1 MFLFYNEVEDNAKG
15 LFDMGSEKHV
25 SLAGIMGFPVTPFD
39 HNENVNEKAF
49 ESNVQFLLDNGLDSI
64 FVCAGSGEFQSLD
77 IKEYEQLIAI
87 GVSAAAG
94 NVPVFAGAGG
104 NLKEAVERVQLA
116 ERLGADGLLLL
127 PPYLII
133 PEQEGLYHYYRT
145 LAQCTALP
153 VIIYQRDNAIFT
165 LSTLE
170 KLANLPNVIGFKD
183 GLGNFELNIE
193 FVQFLGNKLQWM
205 NGMPLAELTM
215 PAYHALGFHSYS
227 SAISNYIP
235 QVSRK
240 YQESL
245 IGGNQELLQMI
256 YREVILPIHRI
267 RQQRKGYAVSLIK
280 AGMDIVG
287 LPVGLQVRSPLVQV
301 EREHYVQLES
311 IIKKS
316 MDLIASTH
324 NI

>member
-1 MFLFYNEVEDNAKG
+1 
-15 LFDMGSEKHV
+15 MGSEKHM

-39 HNENVNEKAF
+39 DNDSMNEKAF
-49 ESNVQFLLDNGLDSI
+49 EANVQFLLDNGLDSV

-77 IKEYEQLIAI
+77 IQEYERLVTI
-87 GVSAAAG
+87 GVSVVAG
-94 NVPVFAGAGG
+94 KVPVFAGAGG
-104 NLKEAVERVQLA
+104 NLKEAVERAQLA
-116 ERLGADGLLLL
+116 EKLGADGLLLL

-133 PEQEGLYHYYRT
+133 PEQEGLYPYYRT
-145 LAQCTALP
+145 IAQSTELP
-153 VIIYQRDNAIFT
+153 VIIYQRDNAVFT
-165 LSTLE
+165 LGTLE

-193 FVQFLGNKLQWM
+193 FVQSIGSKLQWM

-215 PAYHALGFHSYS
+215 PAYNALGFHSYS

-240 YQESL
+240 YYESL
-245 IGGNQELLQMI
+245 IGGDQASLQAI

-267 RQQRKGYAVSLIK
+267 RKLRKGYAVSLIK

-287 LPVGLQVRSPLVQV
+287 LPVGLQVRSPLVKV
-301 EREHYVQLES
+301 EREHYVQLEA

-316 MDLIASTH
+316 IELTAAT
-324 NI
+324 NNV

>member
-1 MFLFYNEVEDNAKG
+1 
-15 LFDMGSEKHV
+15 MGSDQHV

-39 HNENVNEKAF
+39 HNEIVDEKAF
-49 ESNVQFLLDNGLDSI
+49 EANLQFLLTSGLDSV

-77 IKEYEQLIAI
+77 IIEYERLVTV
-87 GVSAAAG
+87 GVSVVAG
-94 NVPVFAGAGG
+94 KVPVFAGTGG
-104 NLKEAVERVQLA
+104 NLKESLDRAQLA

-145 LAQCTALP
+145 IAQSTKLP

-165 LSTLE
+165 LSTLV
-170 KLANLPNVIGFKD
+170 KLAALPNVIGFKD

-193 FVQFLGNKLQWM
+193 FVQSIGTRLQWM

-215 PAYHALGFHSYS
+215 PAYKALGFHSYS

-235 QVSRK
+235 QVSRA
-240 YQESL
+240 YYESL
-245 IGGNQELLQMI
+245 LAGDEQWMQAI

-267 RQQRKGYAVSLIK
+267 RQLRKGYAVSLIK

-301 EREHYVQLES
+301 EKEHYKQLEL

-316 MDLIASTH
+316 IDLLAAT
-324 NI
+324 NNV

>member
-1 MFLFYNEVEDNAKG
+1 
-15 LFDMGSEKHV
+15 MGSDKHV

-39 HNENVNEKAF
+39 DNDYVNEKAF
-49 ESNVQFLLDNGLDSI
+49 EANVQFLLNNGLDSV

-77 IKEYEQLIAI
+77 IQEYERLVTV
-87 GVSAAAG
+87 GVSVVAG
-94 NVPVFAGAGG
+94 KVPVFAGAGG
-104 NLKEAVERVQLA
+104 NLKEAVERAQLA
-116 ERLGADGLLLL
+116 ERVGANGLLLL

-133 PEQEGLYHYYRT
+133 PEQEGLYQYYRT
-145 LAQCTALP
+145 IAQSTELP
-153 VIIYQRDNAIFT
+153 VIIYQRDNAVFT
-165 LSTLE
+165 LGTLE

-193 FVQFLGNKLQWM
+193 FVQSIGSKLQWM

-215 PAYHALGFHSYS
+215 PAYNALGFHSYS

-240 YQESL
+240 YYESL
-245 IGGNQELLQMI
+245 IGGDQASLQAI

-267 RQQRKGYAVSLIK
+267 RQLRKGYAVSLIK

-287 LPVGLQVRSPLVQV
+287 LPVGLQVRSPLVKV

-316 MDLIASTH
+316 IDLIAAT
-324 NI
+324 NNV

>member
-1 MFLFYNEVEDNAKG
+1 MFLTYNEVEDNVKG
-15 LFDMGSEKHV
+15 LFNMGSENQV

-39 HNENVNEKAF
+39 HNENVNEQAF
-49 ESNVQFLLDNGLDSI
+49 EANVRFLLENGLDSI

-77 IKEYEQLIAI
+77 IKEYEQLVAI
-87 GVSAAAG
+87 SVSVSAGKA
-94 NVPVFAGAGG
+94 PIFAGAGG

-127 PPYLII
+127 PPYLIV
-133 PEQEGLYHYYRT
+133 PEQEGLYQYYRT
-145 LAQCTALP
+145 IAESTALP
-153 VIIYQRDNAIFT
+153 VIIYQRDNAVFT
-165 LSTLE
+165 LATLE

-193 FVQFLGNKLQWM
+193 FVQSLGNKLQWM

-240 YQESL
+240 YRESL
-245 IGGNQELLQMI
+245 LGGNQELLQAI

-280 AGMDIVG
+280 AGMEIVG

-301 EREHYVQLES
+301 EREHYGQLAS
-311 IIKKS
+311 IIQKS
-316 MDLIASTH
+316 MDLIASTQ

>member
-1 MFLFYNEVEDNAKG
+1 
-15 LFDMGSEKHV
+15 MGSEKHL

-49 ESNVQFLLDNGLDSI
+49 EANVQFLLAGGLDSV

-77 IKEYEQLIAI
+77 IKEYEQLVTI
-87 GVSAAAG
+87 GVAVSAG
-94 NVPVFAGAGG
+94 KVPVFAGAGG

-116 ERLGADGLLLL
+116 EKIGADGLLLL

-133 PEQEGLYHYYRT
+133 PEQEGLYNYYRT
-145 LAQCTALP
+145 IAVSTALP
-153 VIIYQRDNAIFT
+153 VIIYQRDNAVFT
-165 LSTLE
+165 LKTLE
-170 KLANLPNVIGFKD
+170 RLANLPNVIGFKD

-193 FVQFLGNKLQWM
+193 FVQSLGNKLQWM

-240 YQESL
+240 FHESL

-287 LPVGLQVRSPLVQV
+287 LPVGLQVRSPLVEV

-316 MDLIASTH
+316 VDLIAAA
-324 NI
+324 NNL